1 MMILH
6 NKKNKSHMLK
16 SNIDNPIL
24 NKMPNYFGMTTTITL
39 SLNQKKK
46 NLKIPNYL
54 VDLLC
59 II

>member
-1 MMILH
+1 
-6 NKKNKSHMLK
+6 MLK